1 MTDTTLSDQLY
12 ASYDG
17 WKGWEKPFTCS
28 ADMADYFAAE
38 LRGRRLSGTDVL
50 EIGYGN
56 GEFLAWARQQGARIT
71 GSEITPGAIE
81 AAKAENVPLI
91 PGDFESSQEV
101 VADSYDVIAAF
112 DVFEHLDAITL
123 VAKLRAI
130 NTMLRPG
137 GWLILRFPN
146 GQSPFGLGPQN
157 GDATHML
164 ALSRSKIEQYASGT
178 NLETVHYAGTARP
191 KTGPLSKRLIRA
203 LRYTGRDIH
212 ARVLRFLYATDIE
225 MDPVVCIIL
234 QKAV

>member
-28 ADMADYFAAE
+28 AEIAAYFAAE
-38 LRGRRLSGTDVL
+38 LRGRALNGADVL

-81 AAKAENVPLI
+81 AAKAEGVALI
-91 PGDFESSQEV
+91 AGDFEASGPIQP
-101 VADSYDVIAAF
+101 DSYDVIAAF
-112 DVFEHLDAITL
+112 DVFEHLDAKML
-123 VAKLRAI
+123 VAKLHAI

-157 GDATHML
+157 GDATHVL

-178 NLETVHYAGTARP
+178 QLKTLAYSGAARP

-203 LRYTGRDIH
+203 LRYTLRDIH
-212 ARVLRFLYATDIE
+212 ARMLRFLYATDIE
-225 MDPVVCIIL
+225 MDPVVTIVL